1 MEAAVQELLRN
12 AGILGP
18 IVIFF
23 GWYILLKDR
32 QIKDLLNQLKEANE
46 AHSKQLKEANEAR
59 VKDAQGQVAELMGLN
74 DKWVA
79 ALNGNT
85 VVLSEIKT
93 LIAILRAK
101 TGEPSDDGE
110 RRGGGKGARG

>member
-1 MEAAVQELLRN
+1 MEQAVHELLRN

-32 QIKDLLNQLKEANE
+32 QIKELQG
-46 AHSKQLKEANEAR
+46 QLKEANEAR

-74 DKWVA
+74 DKWVS
-79 ALNGNT
+79 ALNANT
-85 VVLSEIKT
+85 VVLQEIKT
-93 LIAILRAK
+93 LITILRS
-101 TGEPSDDGE
+101 TS
-110 RRGGGKGARG
+110 GGKKGGDSSE

>member
-32 QIKDLLNQLKEANE
+32 QIKDLMAQLKEAND
-46 AHSKQLKEANEAR
+46 AR

-74 DKWVA
+74 DKWVS
-79 ALNGNT
+79 ALNANT

-93 LIAILRAK
+93 LITILRPKRHDDEGSEEPAK
-101 TGEPSDDGE
+101 AP
-110 RRGGGKGARG
+110 KQPKARP

>member
-1 MEAAVQELLRN
+1 MEDAVHELLRN

-32 QIKDLLNQLKEANE
+32 QIKDLQN
-46 AHSKQLKEANEAR
+46 QLKEANEAR

-79 ALNGNT
+79 ALNANT
-85 VVLSEIKT
+85 VVLQEIKT
-93 LIAILRAK
+93 LIAVLRSK
-101 TGEPSDDGE
+101 RSGSEPPAE
-110 RRGGGKGARG
+110 

>member
-32 QIKDLLNQLKEANE
+32 QIKDLQN
-46 AHSKQLKEANEAR
+46 QLKEANEAR

-79 ALNGNT
+79 ALNANT

-101 TGEPSDDGE
+101 TGESSDDGE
-110 RRGGGKGARG
+110 RRGGKGARGS

>member
-1 MEAAVQELLRN
+1 MEQAVRELLRN

-32 QIKDLLNQLKEANE
+32 QIKDLQN
-46 AHSKQLKEANEAR
+46 QLKEANEAR

-74 DKWVA
+74 DKWVS
-79 ALNGNT
+79 ALNANT
-85 VVLSEIKT
+85 GVLQEIKT
-93 LIAILRAK
+93 VIAILRSGSRPPPK
-101 TGEPSDDGE
+101 DREE
-110 RRGGGKGARG
+110 